1 MQVSEADLRKIKE
14 HLSDK
19 TWRMANLY
27 FIKDK
32 NNKEVLFKPNLEQS
46 VFRSSKHNRNI
57 ILKARQL
64 GFTTDAVINA
74 LDNCLFSS
82 NYTAGIICDSADN
95 AEKIFHH
102 KVKFAFEKLPQWL
115 RDRRKPNTDRAGEL
129 RFPNGSSI
137 SVSTGYRGGT
147 LSSLHVSE
155 YGRICKKFPLKA
167 KEIKSGAFE
176 AVPMNGEITVESTA
190 EGMSGDFYSMYE
202 IASDDEGQELTNLDF
217 KLHFFP
223 WWKSIDYRLD
233 PKNIKLTEENEKYFS
248 MLKDEQGIELD
259 DWQKAWYQKKE
270 NNQDDMKQEYPSFP
284 IEAFM
289 ASGRPVFNQQK
300 IARDIRRAKDR
311 KFTLKSFEV
320 RGKLY
325 QVKIYIDPVETE
337 AYALGAD
344 VAEGLEEG
352 DGSTISVLNK
362 KFQQCASYYGTIDP
376 SDHGRLIV
384 AVGKYYNIAVVA
396 PEVNNHGHATIAAI
410 KDEKYWQI
418 YKRKS
423 SEEEL
428 GEEIQEKIGWLSTV
442 KSKMKYL
449 DDLKD
454 AFKNDEIQI
463 NDEATLREM
472 MTITIEDSG
481 DIVMNGKDRTVALG
495 ISIQAIK
502 QAVIPGTIGTFE
514 PNEQKRTYQTKVEM
528 LNMTTHEEET
538 SF

>member
-1 MQVSEADLRKIKE
+1 MEISESDYKKIWS

-19 TWRMANLY
+19 NWRMEHLY
-27 FIKDK
+27 FIRDK
-32 NNKEVLFKPNLEQS
+32 NGKTIYFKPNQEQ
-46 VFRSSKHNRNI
+46 VNFRARKHRKNL

-74 LDNCLFSS
+74 LDNCLFNS
-82 NYTAGIICDSADN
+82 NYTAGIICDTGDN

-102 KVKFAFEKLPQWL
+102 KVKFAFDRLPQWL
-115 RDRRKPNTDRAGEL
+115 RDRRIPNTDRAGEL

-155 YGRICKKFPLKA
+155 YGKICRKYPEKA

-176 AVPMNGEITVESTA
+176 AVPMDGEITVESTA
-190 EGMSGDFYSMYE
+190 EGMSGDFYNMYE
-202 IASDDEGQELTNLDF
+202 IASDHEGQELTNLDF

-223 WWKSIDYRLD
+223 WWQSKDYRLD
-233 PKNIKLTEENEKYFS
+233 PKNIVISDELQTYFK
-248 MLKDEQGIELD
+248 MLKEEQSIELD
-259 DWQKAWYQKKE
+259 DWQKAWYQKKSE
-270 NNQDDMKQEYPSFP
+270 NQEDMKQEYPSFP

-311 KFTLKSFEV
+311 KFEIRSFEV

-325 QVKIYIDPVETE
+325 QVRIYIDPIETE

-362 KFQQCASYYGTIDP
+362 AFQQCASYYGQIDP

-384 AVGKYYNIAVVA
+384 AVAKYYNHAVVA

-481 DIVMNGKDRTVALG
+481 DIVMNSKDRTVALG

-502 QAVIPGTIGTFE
+502 QAVLPGTIGTFE
-514 PNEQKRTYQTKVEM
+514 PNEQKKSYQTKVEM